1 MIKFLGHASI
11 YIKTDT
17 TSLVTDPW
25 FSKTGAFLYNWH
37 QFPDNSEIDMGWKD
51 DLDFVCISHEHQD
64 HFDPSWLRALNDKVK
79 IVIPKYRN
87 RRFYNLLS
95 EAVDNEII
103 EVVTKNTI
111 DLKGIEYTPIISSPG
126 WDDACLIFKTND
138 EVIVNANDMNLS
150 TDDKKW
156 INDNFEDIDYLF
168 FQVAG
173 ASWHPHTYHY
183 SNEKQRKIRLSKRKS
198 YLKKAENMI
207 TALNADVSIPCA
219 GPPCFLDEEF
229 FHLNFIEDSIFM
241 TGDFIY
247 KKLTSNT
254 DHEILLV
261 TPGDKISKENC
272 KLISKTNL
280 KKEFFSNKKKY
291 LEDYKNRRVKLIRQ
305 SIKNISE
312 PVKNSLLTDC
322 KKYFEPL
329 IASNKF
335 FRENSKGKL
344 LINVIGCIEEKI
356 LINFSKAGNSVS
368 RYKNEKHWY
377 TFDIDA
383 KYLNLI
389 FEKKLFWEDLFL
401 SFRFR
406 AFREPDEFDQLLI
419 NFLKFADNDCFRY
432 LERHY
437 KLMERDEKLKET
449 FVKEVNGQTLKIQ
462 RYCPHALGDLSN
474 GRIEDDKLYC
484 PHHDWCFS
492 LKNGEGIGNKLSIKI
507 NN

>member
-1 MIKFLGHASI
+1 M
-11 YIKTDT
+11 
-17 TSLVTDPW
+17 
-25 FSKTGAFLYNWH
+25 
-37 QFPDNSEIDMGWKD
+37 
-51 DLDFVCISHEHQD
+51 
-64 HFDPSWLRALNDKVK
+64 
-79 IVIPKYRN
+79 
-87 RRFYNLLS
+87 
-95 EAVDNEII
+95 
-103 EVVTKNTI
+103 
-111 DLKGIEYTPIISSPG
+111 
-126 WDDACLIFKTND
+126 IFKTND

-368 RYKNEKHWY
+368 RYKNEEHWY
-377 TFDIDA
+377 RFDI
-383 KYLNLI
+383 
-389 FEKKLFWEDLFL
+389 
-401 SFRFR
+401 
-406 AFREPDEFDQLLI
+406 I
-419 NFLKFADNDCFRY
+419 N
-432 LERHY
+432 
-437 KLMERDEKLKET
+437 
-449 FVKEVNGQTLKIQ
+449 
-462 RYCPHALGDLSN
+462 
-474 GRIEDDKLYC
+474 
-484 PHHDWCFS
+484 
-492 LKNGEGIGNKLSIKI
+492 
-507 NN
+507 